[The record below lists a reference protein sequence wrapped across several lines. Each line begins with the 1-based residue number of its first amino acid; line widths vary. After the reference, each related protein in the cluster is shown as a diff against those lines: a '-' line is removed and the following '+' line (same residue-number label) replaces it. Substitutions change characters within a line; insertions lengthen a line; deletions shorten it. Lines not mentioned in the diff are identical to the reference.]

1 MGGGME
7 GCGGIGDERRGGWL
21 GLLCGVDREPVGVK
35 VAEKRTN
42 SNLHSNGPYV
52 CPCMKL

>member
-1 MGGGME
+1 ME